1 MSIIEKP
8 IIDIRNNINV
18 NERFSVLQGKEN
30 KTYFHN
36 EILVFNK
43 EITNRL
49 NTLTFERVLD
59 QIKFDFDTYF
69 KRKEN
74 DICFSL
80 FHVLRKC
87 VRKLNKKKINDA
99 KQELINY
106 AICMIKEADLREQGK

>member
-8 IIDIRNNINV
+8 IKDIRDNINV
-18 NERFSVLQGKEN
+18 KERFSVLQGKEN

-59 QIKFDFDTYF
+59 QIKFDYDTYF
-69 KRKEN
+69 KMKEN
-74 DICFSL
+74 DVCFQM
-80 FHVLRKC
+80 FHLLRCC
-87 VRKLNKKKINDA
+87 VRLLDKKKINDA
-99 KQELINY
+99 KQESINY